1 MKRQPP
7 EIIVRVTRPELT
19 EAERARRLDQI
30 GLAAARLV
38 IGPQVNKITR
48 IKEDAV

>member
-7 EIIVRVTRPELT
+7 EIIVRVTRPVLT
-19 EAERARRLDQI
+19 EAERARRLEQI

-38 IGPQVNKITR
+38 LGPQVNKITI
-48 IKEDAV
+48 IKERGV

>member
-19 EAERARRLDQI
+19 EAERARRLNQI
-30 GLAAARLV
+30 ALAAARLV
-38 IGPQVNKITR
+38 VGPQVNKVQI
-48 IKEDAV
+48 IKEN